1 MAIRSDVNE
10 EKAKQDRHAARHYA
24 TGKPSAGPE
33 NKPKIDEVTPK
44 VPEPSAAT
52 LVAKAS
58 NPISSDNSF
67 PKQGSDQSL
76 IVHDQYQGIAN
87 RVLEETRDNVRRA
100 AMESMEKLPIFAK
113 SLNSFQVFNIQA
125 YKESAELYI
134 GIQQQLIS
142 SFQSAWV
149 PYWEKTFGLL
159 WTSFMSPQRV
169 TELYGYLF
177 AGLADSLIM
186 ANRTLNIYFLENI
199 ETLKKNMENA
209 VRTSNDLTKACI
221 NLSKIELDET
231 ETSGTKSKIPEY
243 EVTTVRTISE
253 SDT

>member
-10 EKAKQDRHAARHYA
+10 EKAKQERATARNYA
-24 TGKPSAGPE
+24 TGKPSAAPE
-33 NKPKIDEVTPK
+33 NKPKIDEVTLK
-44 VPEPSAAT
+44 VPEPSAST
-52 LVAKAS
+52 LAAKAS
-58 NPISSDNSF
+58 NPISSDTSF

-76 IVHDQYQGIAN
+76 IAHDQYQGITN

-100 AMESMEKLPIFAK
+100 AIESMEKLPIFTK
-113 SLNSFQVFNIQA
+113 TLNSFQVFNIQA

-134 GIQQQLIS
+134 GIQQQLIR

-149 PYWEKTFGLL
+149 PYWEKTFGLF

-169 TELYGYLF
+169 TELYGYLV
-177 AGLADSLIM
+177 AGLADRLIM
-186 ANRTLNIYFLENI
+186 ANRTLGMYFLENI
-199 ETLKKNMENA
+199 ETLNKNMENA
-209 VRTSNDLTKACI
+209 VRTSNDLAKACI
-221 NLSKIELDET
+221 NLSKIELDQT

-243 EVTTVRTISE
+243 EVTTVKTISE